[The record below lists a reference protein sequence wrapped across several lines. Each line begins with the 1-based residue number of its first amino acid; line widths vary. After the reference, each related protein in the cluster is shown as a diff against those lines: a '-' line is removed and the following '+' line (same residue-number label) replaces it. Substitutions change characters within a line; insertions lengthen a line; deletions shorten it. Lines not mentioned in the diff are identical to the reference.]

1 MYWSVQQ
8 LLAAK
13 VESEQERASLARALR
28 RRDGLGMALRV
39 AGAMAGVVLL
49 GLLLDRLQWS
59 PGEAERWLL
68 QVPAVLLWLKL
79 ADLAY
84 LNLLLPRRLWR
95 FRKRDAA

>member
-1 MYWSVQQ
+1 M
-8 LLAAK
+8 
-13 VESEQERASLARALR
+13 
-28 RRDGLGMALRV
+28 V
-39 AGAMAGVVLL
+39 A
-49 GLLLDRLQWS
+49 
-59 PGEAERWLL
+59 GEAERWLL